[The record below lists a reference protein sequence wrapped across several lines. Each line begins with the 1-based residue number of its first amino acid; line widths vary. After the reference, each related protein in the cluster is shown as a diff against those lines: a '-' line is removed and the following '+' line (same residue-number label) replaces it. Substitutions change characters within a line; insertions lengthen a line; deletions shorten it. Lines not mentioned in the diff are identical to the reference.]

1 MDPLLAN
8 IDLNSNP
15 YAGTEHDTNKS
26 LRDFALER
34 IMARRENRS
43 QLAQIAW
50 DMRRAVG
57 PDGFHPEL
65 RKAVQAFIKF
75 DVESAGGRPS
85 ARAFFQ
91 EARDLLL
98 YASSPQTILETPA
111 KASERRNAAA
121 IQARIAQAAG
131 VILNDNRELT
141 TDTFPRNRSI
151 YHHASVALK
160 STDDMGDSPSCGA
173 CRAIM
178 TLSGSCYRCMS
189 CGSTSGCS

>member
-1 MDPLLAN
+1 MDLSLAN

-57 PDGFHPEL
+57 PNGFHSEL

-111 KASERRNAAA
+111 EASERRNAAA

-131 VILNDNRELT
+131 IILNDNREQT
-141 TDTFPRNRSI
+141 TDTFPEDRSI
-151 YHHASVALK
+151 YHHASEVMK
-160 STDDMGDSPSCGA
+160 SMYDMGDFPA
-173 CRAIM
+173 APPP
-178 TLSGSCYRCMS
+178 
-189 CGSTSGCS
+189 

>member
-1 MDPLLAN
+1 MNPSFAN
-8 IDLNSNP
+8 IDLNENP
-15 YAGTEHDTNKS
+15 YAGTEQDTNKS

-34 IMARRENRS
+34 IMARRANRS

-65 RKAVQAFIKF
+65 RKAVQNFIKF

-91 EARDLLL
+91 EARNLLL

-111 KASERRNAAA
+111 EASEKRNSAV
-121 IQARIAQAAG
+121 IQSRIAQAAG
-131 VILNDNRELT
+131 IILNDNPELT
-141 TDTFPRNRSI
+141 TDIGSI
-151 YHHASVALK
+151 
-160 STDDMGDSPSCGA
+160 SC
-173 CRAIM
+173 R
-178 TLSGSCYRCMS
+178 
-189 CGSTSGCS
+189 

>member
-1 MDPLLAN
+1 MDPSLAN
-8 IDLNSNP
+8 IDLDSNP

-65 RKAVQAFIKF
+65 RKAVQASSNLMSSLLEAGLRQEPSFRRRGTCSCMRRLPRRSWKPRPRPVTGGTRQPF
-75 DVESAGGRPS
+75 RQESLTQQESSSTTTERADSGHLSRRSQHPPSRFRRHEVHGRLPNCATS
-85 ARAFFQ
+85 
-91 EARDLLL
+91 
-98 YASSPQTILETPA
+98 
-111 KASERRNAAA
+111 
-121 IQARIAQAAG
+121 
-131 VILNDNRELT
+131 
-141 TDTFPRNRSI
+141 
-151 YHHASVALK
+151 
-160 STDDMGDSPSCGA
+160 
-173 CRAIM
+173 RAIM
-178 TLSGSCYRCMS
+178 TPSGSCYRCMS

>member
-1 MDPLLAN
+1 MDLSLVN
-8 IDLNSNP
+8 VDLNENP
-15 YAGTEHDTNKS
+15 FAGTKHNTNKS
-26 LRDFALER
+26 LRDIALKR

-43 QLAQIAW
+43 QLAQIAR

-57 PDGFHPEL
+57 PNGFHPEL

-111 KASERRNAAA
+111 EASNRRNAAA

-131 VILNDNRELT
+131 IILNDNRELT
-141 TDTFPRNRSI
+141 TDLGSISRS
-151 YHHASVALK
+151 
-160 STDDMGDSPSCGA
+160 
-173 CRAIM
+173 
-178 TLSGSCYRCMS
+178 
-189 CGSTSGCS
+189 

>member
-8 IDLNSNP
+8 IDLNENP

-26 LRDFALER
+26 LRNLALEM

-43 QLAQIAW
+43 QLAQIAR

-57 PDGFHPEL
+57 PNGFHPEL

-111 KASERRNAAA
+111 EASEKRNSAA
-121 IQARIAQAAG
+121 IQARVAQAAG
-131 VILNDNRELT
+131 IILNDNRELT
-141 TDTFPRNRSI
+141 MDTFPEDCSI

-160 STDDMGDSPSCGA
+160 STDDMSGSPSCGA

-178 TLSGSCYRCMS
+178 TLTGSCYRCMS

>member
-8 IDLNSNP
+8 IDLTENP

-26 LRDFALER
+26 LRNLALER

-65 RKAVQAFIKF
+65 RRAVQDFIKF

-98 YASSPQTILETPA
+98 YASSPQTILETSDE
-111 KASERRNAAA
+111 ASQRRNAAA
-121 IQARIAQAAG
+121 IEARIAQAAG
-131 VILNDNRELT
+131 IILNDDQN
-141 TDTFPRNRSI
+141 
-151 YHHASVALK
+151 
-160 STDDMGDSPSCGA
+160 
-173 CRAIM
+173 
-178 TLSGSCYRCMS
+178 
-189 CGSTSGCS
+189 

>member
-57 PDGFHPEL
+57 PDGFHPDL
-65 RKAVQAFIKF
+65 RRAVQAFIKF

-111 KASERRNAAA
+111 EASEKRNSAA

-131 VILNDNRELT
+131 IILNDNRELT
-141 TDTFPRNRSI
+141 TDTFPEDRGI
-151 YHHASVALK
+151 YQHASDARK
-160 STDDMGDSPSCGA
+160 SMYHKGDSPSCA
-173 CRAIM
+173 PAEP
-178 TLSGSCYRCMS
+178 S
-189 CGSTSGCS
+189 

>member
-26 LRDFALER
+26 LRDLALER

-43 QLAQIAW
+43 QLAQIAL

-57 PDGFHPEL
+57 PNGFHPEL

-91 EARDLLL
+91 QARDLLL
-98 YASSPQTILETPA
+98 YASSPQTILEHQMRPA
-111 KASERRNAAA
+111 KSGTRQPFRRESLRP
-121 IQARIAQAAG
+121 Q
-131 VILNDNRELT
+131 ESSST
-141 TDTFPRNRSI
+141 TTEN
-151 YHHASVALK
+151 
-160 STDDMGDSPSCGA
+160 
-173 CRAIM
+173 
-178 TLSGSCYRCMS
+178 
-189 CGSTSGCS
+189 

>member
-1 MDPLLAN
+1 LDRTAAPRRARIIDPLLAN
-8 IDLNSNP
+8 IDLSSNP

-75 DVESAGGRPS
+75 DVESVGGRPS

-111 KASERRNAAA
+111 EASKRQNAAT
-121 IQARIAQAAG
+121 IEARIAQAAG
-131 VILNDNRELT
+131 IILNDNRELT
-141 TDTFPRNRSI
+141 TDLGSI
-151 YHHASVALK
+151 S
-160 STDDMGDSPSCGA
+160 
-173 CRAIM
+173 R
-178 TLSGSCYRCMS
+178 R
-189 CGSTSGCS
+189 

>member
-1 MDPLLAN
+1 MNWGTMQVIEQNKKRFVVCLMAAFCLLSLPCLAQGTPSATPPSRPEPLPYSGNRLAN

-43 QLAQIAW
+43 QLAQSDR

-57 PDGFHPEL
+57 PNGFHPEL
-65 RKAVQAFIKF
+65 RKAVQAFIRF

-111 KASERRNAAA
+111 EASERRNAAA

-131 VILNDNRELT
+131 IILN
-141 TDTFPRNRSI
+141 
-151 YHHASVALK
+151 
-160 STDDMGDSPSCGA
+160 
-173 CRAIM
+173 
-178 TLSGSCYRCMS
+178 GS
-189 CGSTSGCS
+189 

>member
-1 MDPLLAN
+1 MDLSLAN

-15 YAGTEHDTNKS
+15 YAGTEQDTNQS
-26 LRDFALER
+26 LRDLALER
-34 IMARRENRS
+34 IMARRANRS

-65 RKAVQAFIKF
+65 RKAVQNFIKF

-91 EARDLLL
+91 EARNLLL

-111 KASERRNAAA
+111 EASEKRNSAV
-121 IQARIAQAAG
+121 IQSRIAQAAG
-131 VILNDNRELT
+131 IILNDNPQLT
-141 TDTFPRNRSI
+141 TDIGSI
-151 YHHASVALK
+151 
-160 STDDMGDSPSCGA
+160 SC
-173 CRAIM
+173 R
-178 TLSGSCYRCMS
+178 
-189 CGSTSGCS
+189 